1 MAPYCIETLV
11 RMLSSTNQVEDQDDK
26 IAKIS
31 ALILNNIIAAP
42 ATVPI
47 FRKYERDIMLV
58 AASDERLTPF
68 LTPILLEINSS

>member
-47 FRKYERDIMLV
+47 FRKFEKDIMLV